1 MTMDPA
7 SFLFSVACDAF
18 FAAIAGTGFALVS
31 TPSRRS
37 LPFIALLAALGHA
50 LRFVM
55 QEALGAN
62 ITVASFVAALA
73 IGFLSVPLAR
83 RLRCP
88 AGLLSFPSL
97 LPMIPG
103 MYAYKAVLA
112 LVHFMSGEAGGQPRL
127 AEPIIAFFYNGLTAL
142 FVMCALVI
150 GILIPLQVFK
160 RMHFTRGSAE
170 R

>member
-1 MTMDPA
+1 MTA
-7 SFLFSVACDAF
+7 FVLSALQDAL
-18 FAAIAGTGFALVS
+18 FAAIAGTGFALAS

-37 LPFIALLAALGHA
+37 LLPIALLAALGHA
-50 LRFVM
+50 LRFVL

-62 ITVASFVAALA
+62 ITLASFAAALA

-83 RLRCP
+83 RLKCP
-88 AGLLSFPSL
+88 AGLLSFPAL

-112 LVHFMSGEAGGQPRL
+112 LVNFMA
-127 AEPIIAFFYNGLTAL
+127 AEPGDGAHLSGPVIAFFYNGLTAL
-142 FVMCALVI
+142 FVMGALVI
-150 GILIPLQVFK
+150 GILIPLQLFRRV
-160 RMHFTRGSAE
+160 HFTRGGGV

>member
-1 MTMDPA
+1 MDA
-7 SFLFSVACDAF
+7 AAFLLSVALDAV
-18 FAAIAGTGFALVS
+18 FAAIAGVGFALAL

-37 LPFIALLAALGHA
+37 LPLIALLAALGHA

-62 ITVASFVAALA
+62 ITLASFAAALA
-73 IGFLSVPLAR
+73 IGFLSVPLAK

-88 AGLLSFPSL
+88 AGLLSFPAL

-112 LVHFMSGEAGGQPRL
+112 LVQFMSE
-127 AEPIIAFFYNGLTAL
+127 EPGAHTLLSESIIAFFYNGLTAL
-142 FVMCALVI
+142 FVMCALVV

-160 RMHFTRGSAE
+160 RMHFTRGSTN
-170 R
+170 